1 MRINISSGAVWEDKV
16 GYCRAVK
23 IGNLIEVAGTTA
35 FRDGRLIGQGDAYLQ
50 AVEIFKI
57 IDQALQSAGASMKDV
72 VRTRVYLKNIQDWE
86 AVGNAHGEVFSMIKP
101 ASTMLAVSDFVH
113 PDMLVEIEATAIL
126 SVE

>member
-23 IGNLIEVAGTTA
+23 IGNIIEVAGTTA
-35 FRDGRLIGQGDAYLQ
+35 FRDGRITGQGDAYLQ

-72 VRTRVYLKNIQDWE
+72 VRTRVYLKNIHDWE
-86 AVGNAHGEVFSMIKP
+86 AVGKAHGEVFSMIKP

>member
-23 IGNLIEVAGTTA
+23 MGNVIEVAGTTA

-50 AVEIFKI
+50 AAEIFKI
-57 IDQALQSAGASMKDV
+57 IEQALQSAGASLKDV
-72 VRTRVYLKNIQDWE
+72 VRTRVYLKNIHDWE
-86 AVGNAHGEVFSMIKP
+86 AVGKAHGEVFSMIKP

-113 PDMLVEIEATAIL
+113 PDMLVEIEATAIM
-126 SVE
+126 SGE

>member
-23 IGNLIEVAGTTA
+23 IGNIIEVAGTTA
-35 FRDGRLIGQGDAYLQ
+35 FRDGRITGQGDAYLQ

-72 VRTRVYLKNIQDWE
+72 VRTRVYLKNIHDWE
-86 AVGNAHGEVFSMIKP
+86 AVGKAHGEVFSMIKP
-101 ASTMLAVSDFVH
+101 ASTMSDRLADTH
-113 PDMLVEIEATAIL
+113 
-126 SVE
+126 